1 MKDNIFFDNKEFKKT
16 KFDGYYVSKDG
27 FIITIKVKGGQGK
40 SDYNKPRYHSIKKDK
55 DGYYEVCLSHIVDGV
70 TKKTYKRLHRLIW
83 ETFNGEIPKGLTID
97 HIDNNKENNSLS
109 NLQLMTRSDN
119 TTKANKRRIGEKRT
133 LNKNKKYKLT
143 INDKTLG
150 LFTYSELIEIYE
162 ISPYHLSQIKK
173 GNYPTKLKEKGINI
187 ERV

>member
-40 SDYNKPRYHSIKKDK
+40 LDYNKPRYHSIKKDK
-55 DGYYEVCLSHIVDGV
+55 DGY
-70 TKKTYKRLHRLIW
+70 
-83 ETFNGEIPKGLTID
+83 
-97 HIDNNKENNSLS
+97 
-109 NLQLMTRSDN
+109 
-119 TTKANKRRIGEKRT
+119 
-133 LNKNKKYKLT
+133 
-143 INDKTLG
+143 
-150 LFTYSELIEIYE
+150 
-162 ISPYHLSQIKK
+162 LSQIKS